1 MATPPVFTAGQV
13 LTAAQMNLVGWW
25 KITTAT
31 FSATSAVNVDN
42 VFTSDY
48 RNYAIVLEY
57 TTSSTNNLQMQLRV
71 GGVSAAT
78 NYNIQAFNASST
90 VLTGSRSASTT
101 VVNVGY
107 STNGSFTSTALVYVF
122 RPQLAEPTDFT
133 VLGGENFGA
142 YTVPIIRYDHANHS
156 ASTAYDGFGL
166 IVAGGQTTTGRY
178 IVYGMKP

>member
-57 TTSSTNNLQMQLRV
+57 TTSGIQNVNLQLRV

-78 NYNIQAFNASST
+78 NYNLQAIDASST
-90 VLTGSRSASTT
+90 TVTAARTTSTT
-101 VVNVGY
+101 VMPFGY
-107 STNGSFTSTALVYVF
+107 STNGNFSATALMYVF
-122 RPQLAEPTDFT
+122 GPQLTDATNFK
-133 VLGGENFGA
+133 LIGGENFGG
-142 YTVPIIRYDHANHS
+142 YTVPIIRYNQGNHS
-156 ASTAYDGFGL
+156 TASAYDGFGL
-166 IVAGGQTTTGRY
+166 LVASGQTTTGRY
-178 IVYGMKP
+178 TVYGIRP

>member
-1 MATPPVFTAGQV
+1 MGFPVFAPGDV
-13 LTAAQMNLVGWW
+13 LAASDMNAVSLW

-31 FSATSAVNVDN
+31 FSATSTVNVDN
-42 VFTSDY
+42 CFTSNY
-48 RNYAIVLEY
+48 RNYLIALEY

-78 NYNIQAFNASST
+78 NYNIQSFNASST
-90 VLTGSRSASTT
+90 TVTGTRSASTT

-122 RPQLAEPTDFT
+122 RPQLAEATDFT

-142 YTVPIIRYDHANHS
+142 YTVPVIRYDHANHS
-156 ASTAYDGFGL
+156 SSTAYDGFGL